1 MANLTKVYAEN
12 INSQYPIAGT
22 SNNSQGFRDNF
33 KNIFQSLVAADNDI
47 SDLQRN
53 TVKIGQEIYPS
64 GSFLPKI
71 KTDVLIA
78 NVAMYPESFTATIV
92 SALSSDPKGT
102 IASIFSVTS
111 VNNIFP
117 GATVNF
123 SNTWT
128 TYTVDYID
136 ETTNR
141 VATTQPFTV
150 GIGDTAYFNNPY
162 FKDIPVSV
170 RLTTLASNTSTG
182 RVDRTKGTI
191 YASPT
196 VLEVQFDDYGGTGS
210 SATNNTF
217 RISVAGNNANIDV
230 TNNSDDLAS
239 TGFVHNILPYGSVV
253 MWYGR
258 RTKIPTGWV
267 ICDGTNGTP
276 DLRNRFVVGADG
288 DYSPTGT
295 FRSPGSSISGVFSA
309 TGGSTSFD
317 LSKVPAHSHI
327 ASFTG
332 IPTSHSHGLNDPGHQ
347 HFFYDLLGGQD
358 ANNGGGN
365 GKKYTPTQTVPTS
378 SELTGITIRSTTTT
392 AVGTVTVE
400 ATGTIYGNNT
410 QIIPPFT
417 AVYYIMKV
425 TGVNL
430 TT

>member
-12 INSQYPIAGT
+12 INSQYPIAGK

-47 SDLQRN
+47 SDLQRS

-196 VLEVQFDDYGGTGS
+196 ELEVQFDDYGGVGS

-217 RISVAGNNANIDV
+217 RISTTGNNANIDV
-230 TNNSDDLAS
+230 TNNSNDLAS

-258 RTKIPTGWV
+258 RSKIPTGWL

-276 DLRNRFVVGADG
+276 DLRNKFVVGADG

-295 FRSPGSSISGVFSA
+295 FQSPGSSISGAFSA
-309 TGGSTSFD
+309 TGGSSLFD
-317 LSKVPAHSHI
+317 FSKVPAHSHF

-332 IPTSHSHGLNDPGHQ
+332 IPTSHSHSINDPGHF
-347 HFFYDLLGGQD
+347 HYFYNLVGAD
-358 ANNGGGN
+358 ANNGGAN
-365 GKKYTPTQTVPTS
+365 GVQYGTLSVPTTS
-378 SELTGITIRSTTTT
+378 ALTGVTVLSTATT
-392 AVGTVTVE
+392 ALGTVTVE
-400 ATGTIYGNNT
+400 ATGTTYSNT
-410 QIIPPFT
+410 QIIPPFA